1 MKRVLLDHC
10 VPRGVAKELPHCEV
24 KTAFHQGW
32 AALKDGELLRAA
44 QNAGF
49 EVFITSDKNIR
60 HQQQIAG
67 VPLAIM
73 PTNRL
78 QSLLSLFSLIAQTVD
93 AARPGSF
100 HEIKSP

>member
-1 MKRVLLDHC
+1 MKRVLLDPC

-24 KTAFHQGW
+24 KSFHQGW
-32 AALKDGELLRAA
+32 AALKNGELLRAA

-67 VPLAIM
+67 MPLAIM